1 MLVDDF
7 MWFDVFFSLL
17 YFLFSLLSCAMPM
30 IVHYS
35 SDLMALHIIVIVFSR
50 IRRSAAR
57 LFYSVSLARMIEINC
72 LKVTLLSSHQLPLT
86 SLFIKGP

>member
-7 MWFDVFFSLL
+7 MWFDVFFRYFISCFLSLVV
-17 YFLFSLLSCAMPM
+17 AMPM